1 MTTSVAIEST
11 ETTETTESTEA
22 TTNTETTNI
31 AEAPRH
37 DAESATESQRLVA
50 QANPGSE
57 RGTSFLPS
65 ATPGAIIINWK

>member
-1 MTTSVAIEST
+1 MTTSVAIESI
-11 ETTETTESTEA
+11 ESIESTEA

>member
-1 MTTSVAIEST
+1 MTTSVATKST
-11 ETTETTESTEA
+11 ETTETTEA

>member
-11 ETTETTESTEA
+11 ESTESIESTEA
-22 TTNTETTNI
+22 TTNTETTNM
-31 AEAPRH
+31 AEAPRP

-50 QANPGSE
+50 QAHPGSE
-57 RGTSFLPS
+57 TGTSFLPS